1 MSEKNYEGY
10 TEEEVA
16 VALKTIRDICCCNL
30 DSEGECMV
38 ECPFLNNTSRIC
50 RVTYDSPYQ
59 WSLNPFPP
67 KSWTP
72 FK

>member
-1 MSEKNYEGY
+1 MDEKNYEGY

-30 DSEGECMV
+30 DSEDECMV
-38 ECPFLNNTSRIC
+38 ECPFFNNASRIC
-50 RVTYDSPYQ
+50 RVTYDSPCQ

>member
-10 TEEEVA
+10 TEEDVA

-30 DSEGECMV
+30 DSEDECMV
-38 ECPFLNNTSRIC
+38 GMPI
-50 RVTYDSPYQ
+50 
-59 WSLNPFPP
+59 
-67 KSWTP
+67 

>member
-10 TEEEVA
+10 TEEYVT

-30 DSEGECMV
+30 DSEDECKV
-38 ECPFLNNTSRIC
+38 ECPFLDNASRIC

-67 KSWTP
+67 KAWTP